1 MDRCGV
7 AYIGGR
13 RLGIWKTAIASD
25 QEVTA
30 KIVRYK
36 YLFPMLVAIDAFLRA
51 PEGSPEAAAALS
63 SIVAALSKGN
73 SSFLSVVE
81 QLGPQLTH
89 TDPFVRAKGVGVLS
103 SVLLECPPQH
113 IAQNAVNVLV
123 KFYVDRLEDQPSV
136 GEVLKGLNAMLK
148 RELVSSQ
155 DAELIASS
163 IFKHVAVRTYQ
174 QTTRFIAFEIF
185 DLLIRKQ
192 LSAIRRMGPGF
203 VSGYMQLMEGE
214 KDPRNLL
221 LAFRT
226 LKLIIA
232 TLDYAKHAED
242 LFGIVFCYFPITFRP
257 PPDDVYG
264 ITADDLKVALR
275 ECISATPLFAPY
287 AMPLLI
293 EKLARVSGSAK
304 RDALETLTACAPVY
318 GADALLPHSEH
329 LWNYIKEEIFKTAD
343 DQNIA
348 AAVAAITAVTLALS
362 TATVS
367 SSSTRPP
374 LESFLDLAVKDSI
387 HNFKDPELKYAK
399 LTGKMLVAA
408 ASACDPACHHVVNAV
423 VPPLLEQCRLQNLPT
438 RQKHLLEVLVEFL
451 KAGQAVY
458 GLTSVSAMDMDDDFL
473 NPILSYKDR
482 LFELFMAATA
492 ASSQFMPLRRTG
504 IRGLAALLMSRQLL
518 AGMEVD
524 MAIGQLNN
532 AIVTDPNSEVRQE
545 ALQALVAYATA
556 KPDGVLKLTF
566 PAMFSELPEGAGTS
580 DLGHISNILDAIL
593 ALSGAGGLH
602 SHGLQGLIQRLD
614 RVGVLTE
621 FAELDLQ
628 YAEALSTTIL
638 GILEAPI
645 STAPGA
651 VLVDNKN
658 TISGLAEGIIHP
670 VLVKTISAALAQQEQ
685 LLNHPRVLRV
695 WARILGS
702 VMRSLQTAHQQ
713 PLLDGV
719 VAVFVNGEVS
729 ARLPD
734 VANSAGVAFAPL
746 EAGSPPSQ
754 TRLSVLFA
762 AVVCNCRPDVAF
774 PAPDLG
780 SFVDALILRAVHS
793 ADTTMAESLAKCAAS
808 MINKMRSDAEITAY
822 VQRETVAALHAG
834 MSDGRREAAA
844 HRLQCIYVASW
855 IARAL
860 VIRSH
865 PAGYEL
871 SSEILRLLNAAET
884 PQDAQGTVDFACP
897 QAAADAVGVIV
908 HSPDD
913 GVLTRKSFAIVR
925 LLYLQRFFGHCVPFL
940 VQGFPS
946 ASLSTRRAYLLALS
960 HLLKDV
966 PKTVLSGSLPQLF
979 PLLLFSLSIPDP
991 GLKLATLE
999 TLQALLADCAPAI
1012 ASRVSSVLEALLG
1025 MAAGP
1030 ATGERDP
1037 MAVRIAAL
1045 KVLGDLPKKFEYA
1058 QLFPH
1063 KLTVLARLN
1072 RALDDP
1078 KRAVRK
1084 EAASARNRW
1093 FLLLAQN

>member
-1 MDRCGV
+1 
-7 AYIGGR
+7 
-13 RLGIWKTAIASD
+13 
-25 QEVTA
+25 
-30 KIVRYK
+30 
-36 YLFPMLVAIDAFLRA
+36 MLVAIDAFLRA
-51 PEGSPEAAAALS
+51 PEGSPEAAAALA
-63 SIVAALSKGN
+63 SIVAALSLGN

-89 TDPFVRAKGVGVLS
+89 SDPFVRAKGVGVLS

-155 DAELIASS
+155 DAELIARS

-174 QTTRFIAFEIF
+174 QTTRYIAFEIF
-185 DLLIRKQ
+185 DLLISKQ
-192 LSAIRRMGPGF
+192 LSAIRRMGPTF
-203 VSGYMQLMEGE
+203 VSNYMQMMEGE

-232 TLDYAKHAED
+232 SLEYAKHAED

-257 PPDDVYG
+257 PPDDIYG

-318 GADALLPHSEH
+318 GADALLPHCEH
-329 LWNYIKEEIFKTAD
+329 LWNYTKEEIFKTAD
-343 DQNIA
+343 DSNIA

-367 SSSTRPP
+367 GSTVKTP

-387 HNFKDPELKYAK
+387 HNFKDPEMKYGK

-423 VPPLLEQCRLQNLPT
+423 VPQLLEQCRLQNLPT
-438 RQKHLLEVLVEFL
+438 RQKHLLEVLVDFL
-451 KAGQAVY
+451 KAGQEVY

-524 MAIGQLNN
+524 MAIGQLNT
-532 AIVTDPNSEVRQE
+532 AIVTDPDSEVRQE
-545 ALQALVAYATA
+545 ALRALVAYATA

-566 PAMFSELPEGAGTS
+566 PAMFLELPDGAGAS
-580 DLGHISNILDAIL
+580 DLAHISSILEAIR

-602 SHGLQGLIQRLD
+602 THGLQGLIQRLD

-621 FAELDLQ
+621 FAELDLK

-638 GILEAPI
+638 DILEAPI

-651 VLVDNKN
+651 VLTDSAN
-658 TISGLAEGIIHP
+658 TISGLAEGIIHS
-670 VLVKTISAALAQQEQ
+670 VLVKTISAALAQKEQ

-702 VMRSLQTAHQQ
+702 VMRSLETTHQQ

-719 VAVFVNGEVS
+719 VAIFVNGEVS

-734 VANSAGVAFAPL
+734 VTNSSGTAFAPL
-746 EAGSPPSQ
+746 EAGSPPTQ

-762 AVVCNCRPDVAF
+762 AIVCTCRPAVAF
-774 PAPDLG
+774 PASDLG

-793 ADTTMAESLAKCAAS
+793 ADPTMAEALAKCAAS
-808 MINKMRSDAEITAY
+808 MINKMRSDVDITAY

-834 MSDGRREAAA
+834 MSDGRPEATA
-844 HRLQCIYVASW
+844 HRLRCIYVASW

-884 PQDAQGTVDFACP
+884 PQEAQQGSAGVDFACP

-908 HSPDD
+908 HAPDD

-940 VQGFPS
+940 VQGFPT
-946 ASLSTRRAYLLALS
+946 ASLPTRRAYLLALS

-966 PKTVLSGSLPQLF
+966 PKPVLSGSLPPLF

-1012 ASRVSSVLEALLG
+1012 ASRVSSVLEALLD

-1030 ATGERDP
+1030 ANAAGERDP

-1063 KLTVLARLN
+1063 KLTVLSRLN

-1093 FLLLAQN
+1093 FLLLARA